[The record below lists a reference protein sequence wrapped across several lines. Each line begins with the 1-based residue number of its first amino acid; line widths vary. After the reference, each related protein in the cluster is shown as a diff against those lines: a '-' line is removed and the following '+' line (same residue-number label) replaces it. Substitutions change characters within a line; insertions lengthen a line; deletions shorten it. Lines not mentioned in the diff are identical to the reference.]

1 MSSEIQQGHM
11 FASLWEACFW
21 IPALISLT
29 FDTKEAEDSFF
40 AWMNINPEQTNYGQ
54 WKV

>member
-1 MSSEIQQGHM
+1 M
-11 FASLWEACFW
+11 FAFLWEACFW